1 MTMTMTTT
9 PAIETHN
16 LQKCFGNQL
25 AVNNLNLHVPKGSV
39 FGFLGPN
46 GAGKTTTLRMLTGLA
61 SPTAGDALVLGES
74 IRSGS
79 RHRQY
84 LGKIGFLPDVPGF
97 YDWMRPNEFLSL
109 AGSIFGITGKRLQSR
124 VAETLELTGLSGV
137 KKRIGGFSRGMKQRL
152 GLAQA
157 LINEPELVFM
167 DEPTSALDPLGRKEV
182 LEAISKLAGTT
193 TVFFSTHILN
203 DVERVCDTVAILNKG
218 VLVTQQ
224 RIQELRQSYSS
235 HYIYV
240 ELESNGAAIDLEALS
255 AAALA
260 ANLEGL
266 GNAATADVATADS
279 APESQAS
286 GIERYR
292 EGWRIKPADL
302 KAAQRSLPRFI
313 AEQGLALR
321 RFELIEPSLEDIFVG
336 LVSQS

>member
-1 MTMTMTTT
+1 MTMTTT
-9 PAIETHN
+9 TMPAIETHN
-16 LQKCFGNQL
+16 LQKSFGNQL
-25 AVNNLNLHVPKGSV
+25 AVNNLNLHVPRGSV

-74 IRSGS
+74 IRDDS
-79 RHRQY
+79 RNY

-97 YDWMRPNEFLSL
+97 YDWMRPDEFLSL
-109 AGSIFGITGKRLQSR
+109 AGSIFGIAGKKLKSR
-124 VAETLELTGLSGV
+124 VAETLELTGLKGV

-182 LEAISKLAGTT
+182 LETISKLAGTT

-203 DVERVCDTVAILNKG
+203 DVERVCDTVAIINKG
-218 VLVTQQ
+218 ALVTQQ
-224 RIQELRQSYSS
+224 RIQDLRQSYSS
-235 HYIYV
+235 HFIYL
-240 ELESNGAAIDLEALS
+240 ELENGAGAAPDLEALS
-255 AAALA
+255 AAA
-260 ANLEGL
+260 
-266 GNAATADVATADS
+266 S
-279 APESQAS
+279 AAS
-286 GIERYR
+286 GIERYK
-292 EGWRIKPADL
+292 EGWRIKPTDL
-302 KAAQRSLPRFI
+302 KAAQISLPRFI

>member
-1 MTMTMTTT
+1 MTMTMSITST

-16 LQKCFGNQL
+16 LQKSFGNQL
-25 AVNNLNLHVPKGSV
+25 AVNDLNLHVPKGSV

-61 SPTAGDALVLGES
+61 NPTAGDALVLGES
-74 IRSGS
+74 IRDSS
-79 RHRQY
+79 RSY

-97 YDWMRPNEFLSL
+97 YDWMRPHEFLSL
-109 AGSIFGITGKRLQSR
+109 AGSIFGITGKKLKSK
-124 VAETLELTGLSGV
+124 VAETLELTGLKGV

-182 LEAISKLAGTT
+182 LDTISKLAGTT

-203 DVERVCDTVAILNKG
+203 DVERVCDTVAIINKG

-224 RIQELRQSYSS
+224 RIHELRQSYSS

-240 ELESNGAAIDLEALS
+240 ELENGATLDLESLS
-255 AAALA
+255 ASVAG
-260 ANLEGL
+260 ANPAGLE
-266 GNAATADVATADS
+266 
-279 APESQAS
+279 
-286 GIERYR
+286 IEHYR
-292 EGWRIKPADL
+292 EGWRIKPSDL
-302 KAAQRSLPRFI
+302 KVAQKALPRFI

>member
-1 MTMTMTTT
+1 
-9 PAIETHN
+9 
-16 LQKCFGNQL
+16 
-25 AVNNLNLHVPKGSV
+25 
-39 FGFLGPN
+39 
-46 GAGKTTTLRMLTGLA
+46 MLTGLA
-61 SPTAGDALVLGES
+61 NPTAGDALVLGES
-74 IRSGS
+74 IRDSS
-79 RHRQY
+79 RSY
-84 LGKIGFLPDVPGF
+84 LSRIGFLPDVPGF
-97 YDWMRPNEFLSL
+97 YDWMRPHEFLSL
-109 AGSIFGITGKRLQSR
+109 AGSIFGITGKRLKSR
-124 VAETLELTGLSGV
+124 VAETLELTGLKGV

-182 LEAISKLAGTT
+182 LETISKLAGTT

-203 DVERVCDTVAILNKG
+203 DVERVCDTVAIINKG

-240 ELESNGAAIDLEALS
+240 ELDNGATLDLEALS
-255 AAALA
+255 AAATAHA
-260 ANLEGL
+260 APAGLDTPAGLE
-266 GNAATADVATADS
+266 
-279 APESQAS
+279 
-286 GIERYR
+286 IERYR
-292 EGWRIKPADL
+292 EGWRIKPSDL
-302 KAAQRSLPRFI
+302 KAAQKSLPRFI